1 MPCKTTKPTI
11 ANCEYCD
18 KGFTHMSNLSRHK
31 KICKKR
37 PESFVLHTV
46 VSDLRK
52 QVDTLNDRLQQLT
65 THIHTS
71 DVRNNNS
78 VCSAESTLEVVEP
91 TPEVVEPTP
100 EVVEPIHEVV
110 EPIHEVVEPE
120 PTKGGK
126 GRTFDN
132 PMYRYYLVKS
142 ILIQIYGEEKADKIK
157 IDKFDVDTIH
167 ALMNKALKR
176 GISINF

>member
-91 TPEVVEPTP
+91 TPEVVEP
-100 EVVEPIHEVV
+100 
-110 EPIHEVVEPE
+110 IHEVVEPE

-132 PMYRYYLVKS
+132 PLYRYYLVKS
-142 ILIQIYGEEKADKIK
+142 ILTQIYGEEKVDKIK

-167 ALMNKALKR
+167 ALINKALKR